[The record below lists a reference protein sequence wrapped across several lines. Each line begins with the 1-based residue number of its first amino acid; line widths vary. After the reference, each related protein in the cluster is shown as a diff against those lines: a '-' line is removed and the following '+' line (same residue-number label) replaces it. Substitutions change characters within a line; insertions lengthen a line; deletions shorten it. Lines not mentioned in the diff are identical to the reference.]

1 MKLIDKDKLIKE
13 IERRKNFW
21 KFGSSIQAVYR
32 KQELDELLDFID
44 ALEVK
49 EIDLEKEEQKK
60 IAKYLYEKKGYPIDL
75 NGNIPSFEETM
86 KDAEQYVR
94 YKKDKFIEMA
104 WDWIE
109 NNLLS
114 SNQQDNSRLY
124 FEQFKNY
131 IKGE

>member
-1 MKLIDKDKLIKE
+1 MELIDKIRAEVEKKTHREQGYRTEDAECGYRDCANE
-13 IERRKNFW
+13 IL
-21 KFGSSIQAVYR
+21 S
-32 KQELDELLDFID
+32 FID

-49 EIDLEKEEQKK
+49 ETDLEKEERKK

-94 YKKDKFIEMA
+94 YKQDKFIEMA

-109 NNLLS
+109 DNLLS

>member
-49 EIDLEKEEQKK
+49 ETDLEKEERKK